1 MESDN
6 IRYQEIRKRALDLL
20 SRREHSE
27 FELRKKLLG
36 KDAAA
41 DSVDA
46 VLEDLKRNNALS
58 DDRYAEAYVRS
69 RIERGDGPLKIRHE
83 LSRRGVCGVLIDR
96 HMDHGDEFWER
107 VLRKTHSRKFGA
119 AAPGDYKEWA
129 RQARFLQ
136 NRGFAPE
143 QISKVV
149 LYQEAV

>member
-1 MESDN
+1 MENDSS
-6 IRYQEIRKRALDLL
+6 RYQEIRKRALDLL

-41 DSVDA
+41 HTVDEA
-46 VLEDLKRNNALS
+46 IEDLKRNNFLS

-69 RIERGDGPLKIRHE
+69 RIGRGDGPLKIRHE
-83 LSRRGVCGVLIDR
+83 LSRRGVSAVLIEH
-96 HMDHGDEFWER
+96 HMDQGDEFWENVLLR
-107 VLRKTHSRKFGA
+107 VRSRKFGA
-119 AAPGDYKEWA
+119 AAPGDYKEWT

-143 QISKVV
+143 QIRKVV
-149 LYQEAV
+149 MFQETV